1 MGTHIEIG
9 SDFQIDIGGSASIAV
24 LDARGV
30 IIAINETWKTFGR
43 DNGFE
48 DGAFGLGV
56 NYLAVCRAAANAE
69 HPGAADIL
77 ASLEDLLAG
86 RTRIFSTEYPC
97 HAPDEERWFQMIA
110 MADSAGPEPHFL
122 VMHLPITERKQ
133 AERRILE
140 AQRQTELAAAAKSR
154 FLATAAHDLRQSVQ
168 AAMLFY
174 QLLPESPAGP
184 EADSAR
190 LRLGQVLEGL
200 QASLGGLTDVARLD
214 AGIVEPESEIFAVDQ
229 LLERLWMEMAP
240 AAEARGIDL
249 RLVRTSAFAETDPAL
264 LSVVLRNLLA
274 NAVTYA
280 RRGKVLLGCRRSGAS
295 LRLWVCDTGPG
306 IEEREQGLI
315 FEEFYRG
322 DHFGHDRSKGMGL
335 GLSVVKRVAQ
345 VLGQRVHVRSS
356 PGRGSIF
363 EMTVPRACKQTRT
376 AARADLPKVI
386 HDTRLRG
393 RLIAVIDDD
402 ANVLNDLR
410 MYYEFLGHEVLAAAS
425 GDAAVRQ
432 LWTQHRVPDAVVANR
447 SLGPCDGEGGEAI
460 RQIRDATGKRIPGI
474 LLTGE
479 PVPEEALRG
488 DCGVLLI
495 NKPAAPRDLASAL
508 DAILQD

>member
-1 MGTHIEIG
+1 MRRHLEIG

-30 IIAINETWKTFGR
+30 IIAINEAWKTFGR
-43 DNGFE
+43 DNGYG
-48 DGAFGLGV
+48 DSAFGLGL
-56 NYLAVCRAAANAE
+56 NYITICRAAAKADE
-69 HPGAADIL
+69 PGAAEIL

-122 VMHLPITERKQ
+122 VMHMPITERKQ

-140 AQRQTELAAAAKSR
+140 ARREAEQAAAAKSR

-174 QLLPESPAGP
+174 QLLPEAPS

-214 AGIVEPESEIFAVDQ
+214 AGVVEPESEIFAVDPM
-229 LLERLWMEMAP
+229 LERLWMEMAP

-264 LSVVLRNLLA
+264 LSVILRNLLA

-280 RRGKVLLGCRRSGAS
+280 RRGKVLLGCRRSGRM

-306 IEEREQGLI
+306 IAEREQGLI

-322 DHFGHDRSKGMGL
+322 DHFGHDRSRGMGL

-345 VLGQRVHVRSS
+345 VLGQRVRVRSH
-356 PGRGSIF
+356 PGRGSVF
-363 EMTVPRACKQTRT
+363 EVTVPRACKQTQT

-386 HDTRLRG
+386 QDTRLRG

-402 ANVLNDLR
+402 ANALNDLR

-432 LWTQHRVPDAVVANR
+432 LRTQHRVPDAIVANR
-447 SLGPCDGEGGEAI
+447 SLGRGDGDGGDAI
-460 RQIRDATGKRIPGI
+460 RRIRDATGKPVPGI

-479 PVPEEALRG
+479 PVPDEALHCEG
-488 DCGVLLI
+488 GVLLI
-495 NKPAAPRDLASAL
+495 NKPAAPRELASAL
-508 DAILQD
+508 DAMLRD